1 MTLDGRLTLTVVT
14 PEHAL
19 LQGIACDE
27 VTLPAWRGEIGVL
40 PGHTPLIAL
49 LGIGVVG
56 YRDGARRAALAVR
69 GGFVEVAGDAV
80 RILADEAAAPVTI
93 EEAKASAD
101 KADAESRRAQAAGDE
116 ELDAANADARFAD
129 ARLAVLRPS

>member
-1 MTLDGRLTLTVVT
+1 MDGRLTLTVVT
-14 PEHAL
+14 PERAL
-19 LQGIACDE
+19 LSGVACDE

-56 YRDGARRAALAVR
+56 YRDGARRQTLAVR

-80 RILADEAAAPVTI
+80 RILADEAAAPETI
-93 EEAKASAD
+93 DVAKSEAD
-101 KADAESRRAQAAGDE
+101 KTDAESRRAHAAGDE
-116 ELDAANADARFAD
+116 ELDAANAAARFAE
-129 ARLAVLRPS
+129 ACLTVMRPV

>member
-1 MTLDGRLTLTVVT
+1 MDGRLTLTVVT
-14 PEHAL
+14 PERAVL
-19 LQGIACDE
+19 SGVACDE

-80 RILADEAAAPVTI
+80 RILADEAAAPEGI
-93 EEAKASAD
+93 DAAKAAAD
-101 KADAESRRAQAAGDE
+101 KTDAESRRARAAGDE
-116 ELDAANADARFAD
+116 ELDAANADARFAE
-129 ARLAVLRPS
+129 ARLAVHRPA